1 MSALLAVL
9 LAASFDG
16 PSALRHASSLAAL
29 GPHPLGSPRN
39 QAAAAYVAAQL
50 REAGLDAVELA
61 PFESHGVSG
70 TNVVGTLRSPGEEFV
85 LIGAHHDTVPEAPGA
100 YDDGGGVGVL
110 IELARVL
117 AADKQ
122 RPRTLVFVSFD
133 GEESELTGKGSVVGS
148 RAFVE
153 RLGSRARSLVA
164 AFAIDMSG
172 WRGGTPALHPIAYA
186 DPRQAGAQ
194 VISPAW
200 LVRAALDGAR
210 EAGSPFVVGDPWLS
224 WLYQPGVRAFR
235 VRLYADDLS
244 FLQAGHPALFTSDSS
259 FSAFYPDYH
268 KPSDT
273 ADKLDAAALERVGR
287 AVLGTVRALERVPRG
302 PASEPHWFVAFG
314 RVLPWSYLVVVG
326 AVSLLPGIARALRAG
341 GLAPGVRAA
350 QALLVAVLLWR
361 DPVPAL
367 FVLLVPL
374 LLLPFVRTWWTALL
388 ALLPTIALIA
398 LGASAWQRG
407 AARGVWLAPWEIV
420 VLFLALALAF
430 LGLGGRAGGRVQRR
444 AKAPRR

>member
-1 MSALLAVL
+1 MSPFLAVL
-9 LAASFDG
+9 VAASFDG
-16 PSALRHASSLAAL
+16 QAALRRASSLAAL
-29 GPHPLGSPRN
+29 GPHPLRSPRN
-39 QAAAAYVAAQL
+39 QAAAAYVAAQM

-61 PFESHGVSG
+61 AFESHGLAG
-70 TNVVGTLRSPGEEFV
+70 TNVVGTLRAPGEEFV

-133 GEESELTGKGSVVGS
+133 GEESEATGKGSAVGS

-153 RLGSRARSLVA
+153 RLGPRARSLVA
-164 AFAIDMSG
+164 AFAVDMSG
-172 WRGGTPALHPIAYA
+172 WRGGAPSLHPIAYA
-186 DPRQAGAQ
+186 DPRQSGAT
-194 VISPAW
+194 VVSPAW

-210 EAGSPFVVGDPWLS
+210 EAGTPFVVGDPWLS
-224 WLYQPGVRAFR
+224 WLYQPGVRVFR

-273 ADKLDAAALERVGR
+273 ADKLDAAALERVGQ

-314 RVLPWSYLVVVG
+314 RVLPWSYLVVLG
-326 AVSLLPGIARALRAG
+326 AVSLLPGVLRALRAG
-341 GLAPGVRAA
+341 GLAPGVRAV

-361 DPVPAL
+361 EPVPAL
-367 FVLLVPL
+367 FVLLLPL
-374 LLLPFVRTWWTALL
+374 LLLPFVRNGWTMLVSL
-388 ALLPTIALIA
+388 
-398 LGASAWQRG
+398 
-407 AARGVWLAPWEIV
+407 
-420 VLFLALALAF
+420 
-430 LGLGGRAGGRVQRR
+430 
-444 AKAPRR
+444 